1 MKYPFNKSVI
11 LNKVKNLFTPTLRT
25 QILRFAQDDKSFY
38 RRFCLMFLLLFCFI
52 SIHAQKDSIITRST
66 LYGIGH
72 TNLLDT
78 YLSPMEYTGPE
89 LRILRENMRM
99 TKHMDGK
106 VSRQSLFQANVSL
119 TENKVG
125 TGSEFSVLANWN
137 LAYHYQFPISQ
148 NLTLMAGPNL
158 DLNGGMIY
166 NLRNS
171 NNPVNAKAYINLGA
185 SGMAIYRFRIKQ
197 HPFVLRYQMNL
208 PLIGLMF
215 SPEYGQPYYEMSLS
229 NDWGKNI
236 CFTSLHNNPSLRQFL
251 TLDFPIKKTNLR
263 LGYVCDI
270 PQAKVNHLTSHMWSH
285 AFMIGFVKHFYLVN
299 PYK

>member
-1 MKYPFNKSVI
+1 MKYSLPTSVI
-11 LNKVKNLFTPTLRT
+11 LNGVKNLSTSTLRT
-25 QILRFAQDDKSFY
+25 QILRFAQDDNSFY
-38 RRFCLMFLLLFCFI
+38 RRFCLAFLLLLCTL

-72 TNLLDT
+72 TNILDT

-89 LRILRENMRM
+89 LRILRENIRK
-99 TKHMDGK
+99 TKWLEGN
-106 VSRQSLFQANVSL
+106 VSQQSLFQANVAM
-119 TENKVG
+119 TENRAKS
-125 TGSEFSVLANWN
+125 GSELYFLANWN
-137 LAYHYQFPISQ
+137 LAYHYHFPI
-148 NLTLMAGPNL
+148 NEKLTLLAGPNL
-158 DLNGGMIY
+158 ELNGGMIY

-171 NNPVNAKAYINLGA
+171 NNPVNAKVDFQLGV
-185 SGMAIYRFRIKQ
+185 SGMAIYQFRIKE
-197 HPFVLRYQMNL
+197 HPFVLRYQLNL

-229 NDWGKNI
+229 NDWSKNI
-236 CFTSLHNNPSLRQFL
+236 CFTSPYNHPSLRQFL

-270 PQAKVNHLTSHMWSH
+270 QQAKVNHLKSHAWSH
-285 AFMIGFVKHFYLVN
+285 AFMIGFVKHFYLAN

>member
-1 MKYPFNKSVI
+1 MKYSLPTSVI
-11 LNKVKNLFTPTLRT
+11 LNGVKNLSTSTLRT
-25 QILRFAQDDKSFY
+25 QILRFAQDDNSFY
-38 RRFCLMFLLLFCFI
+38 RRFCLAFLLLLCTL

-66 LYGIGH
+66 LYGIGR
-72 TNLLDT
+72 TNILDT

-89 LRILRENMRM
+89 LRILRENIRK
-99 TKHMDGK
+99 TKWLEGN
-106 VSRQSLFQANVSL
+106 VSRQSLFQANVAM
-119 TENKVG
+119 TENRAKS
-125 TGSEFSVLANWN
+125 GSELYFLANWN
-137 LAYHYQFPISQ
+137 LAYHYHFPI
-148 NLTLMAGPNL
+148 NEKLTLLAGPNL
-158 DLNGGMIY
+158 ELNGGMIY

-171 NNPVNAKAYINLGA
+171 NNPVNAKVDFQLGA
-185 SGMAIYRFRIKQ
+185 SGMAFYQFRIKE
-197 HPFVLRYQMNL
+197 HPFVLRYQLNL

-229 NDWGKNI
+229 NDWSKNI
-236 CFTSLHNNPSLRQFL
+236 CFTSPYNHPSLRQFL

-270 PQAKVNHLTSHMWSH
+270 QQAKVNHLKSHAWSH